1 MMVKA
6 EFPGM
11 KTGISG
17 RVRRTPMIYFPPTKT
32 AATVLLLMVMCGHVF
47 GQAASTS
54 QPAEDPGGFLQV
66 CCRPLS
72 KWSGSKN
79 PALWGLNRM
88 IVSHINHCFIDFGEA
103 SVVPGMNATF
113 QTSGIHPVRS
123 RNDNKQP
130 IPDQIT
136 DSLSLGGS
144 CKKVAN
150 ATPEKIKKL
159 QDELAGGTC
168 NSCGTSYHNRVAS
181 LCFNNSN
188 TYVYDL
194 ISGAGMTP
202 PKMSGAPG
210 YRRHHE
216 CGSGSAGVQSA
227 GVR

>member
-1 MMVKA
+1 M
-6 EFPGM
+6 
-11 KTGISG
+11 ISFWP
-17 RVRRTPMIYFPPTKT
+17 RKI
-32 AATVLLLMVMCGHVF
+32 AALLLWLMVMCCHVF
-47 GQAASTS
+47 GQASSAA
-54 QPAEDPGGFLQV
+54 QPPADQGSFLQV

-72 KWSGSKN
+72 KWTGSKN
-79 PALWGLNRM
+79 PALWGLNRL

-113 QTSGIHPVRS
+113 RTSGIHPVRS

-136 DSLSLGGS
+136 DSLYLGGS
-144 CKKVAN
+144 CKKVAD

-159 QDELAGGTC
+159 NDELAGGAC
-168 NSCGTSYHNRVAS
+168 NSCGSSYHNRVAT

-210 YRRHHE
+210 YRRHRD
-216 CGSGSAGVQSA
+216 CGGESL